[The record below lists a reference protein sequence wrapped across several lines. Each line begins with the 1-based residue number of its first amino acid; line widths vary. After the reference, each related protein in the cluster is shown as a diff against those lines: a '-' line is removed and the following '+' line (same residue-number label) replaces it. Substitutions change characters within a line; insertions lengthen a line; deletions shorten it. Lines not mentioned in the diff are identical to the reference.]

1 MSNKSVNLSA
11 SFPVI
16 SVSGALKGPIRANL
30 AASFPEFS
38 VSGTLKGPLRANLS
52 AIFPEISVSGTLK
65 GPLSVNLSPSFPEI
79 NLTGRLVNQS
89 KIVRRSLTLAY
100 DANIVFVLK
109 TVGYGNAVVLNSRL
123 LTPYQSYV
131 TSSRNIVFSY
141 DLPEYF
147 SVSKSLTST
156 WFSKAI
162 LSNILINAY
171 ENSRVVES
179 ELISLAG
186 FCITVEKSMLAEYEQ
201 LRTVGASVLI
211 PYALTYPVTAS
222 VGSMYD
228 LLSVN
233 KVAKSLLV
241 PATFEGDIN
250 AYFAQPP
257 NASIIGLLGS
267 IDPIRMEVSTSITES
282 VWQVNAQIPYDQSPK
297 AILGE
302 RAIASFNALSFS
314 VEFAGK
320 SRSVNVSSDTVNIEA
335 YSPTRSLAFEP
346 APNFSGKKA
355 IRTLKDLGVN
365 DVIGLADSDIKNT
378 TANQTKLSLINAIA
392 ADMGA
397 ALMSDPSAKLNVMPS
412 WKASGQQWTVNE
424 DMILE
429 YNEVFVDG
437 PAYNRIV
444 VSDSNSIASGL
455 RTEVVKD
462 EANVDDWLIYVY
474 GGVNVSVS
482 HTQEYGSITPL
493 GDQVLIKSEQVELIN
508 GVANLGYEATALI
521 SVDWLHNQINS
532 PLSIDGQRLLCG
544 SDGDFA
550 LVKVDYSV
558 KATVFKLTYSKD
570 EPIQLVIKGD

>member
-1 MSNKSVNLSA
+1 MITQLTAPYEASSVVPLITTLTAGYEASSA
-11 SFPVI
+11 APLMVFMQVPYENEFIAKTFVI
-16 SVSGALKGPIRANL
+16 IKALWFAKARITKPLYVGYTNTQVLQQSVEVSTGFATLIEKPLK
-30 AASFPEFS
+30 
-38 VSGTLKGPLRANLS
+38 
-52 AIFPEISVSGTLK
+52 
-65 GPLSVNLSPSFPEI
+65 
-79 NLTGRLVNQS
+79 
-89 KIVRRSLTLAY
+89 LAY
-100 DANIVFVLK
+100 EQTTTRLK
-109 TVGYGNAVVLNSRL
+109 TLGLH
-123 LTPYQSYV
+123 
-131 TSSRNIVFSY
+131 
-141 DLPEYF
+141 
-147 SVSKSLTST
+147 
-156 WFSKAI
+156 
-162 LSNILINAY
+162 
-171 ENSRVVES
+171 
-179 ELISLAG
+179 
-186 FCITVEKSMLAEYEQ
+186 
-201 LRTVGASVLI
+201 
-211 PYALTYPVTAS
+211 YALTYPVSAGLRG
-222 VGSMYD
+222 VYD
-228 LLSVN
+228 LLNVN
-233 KVAKSLLV
+233 RLTKTTSV

-250 AYFAQPP
+250 AYFAQQP
-257 NASIIGLLGS
+257 NASIIGVLGS

-355 IRTLKDLGVN
+355 IRTLKELGVN

-397 ALMSDPSAKLNVMPS
+397 ALMSDPSAKLNVIPS

-508 GVANLGYEATALI
+508 GVANLGYEATALM

-532 PLSIDGQRLLCG
+532 PLYVDGQRLLCG

-570 EPIQLVIKGD
+570 DPIQLVIKGD